1 MADSATNVPPPPH
14 TLFDTI
20 LVLDFGSQYTHL
32 ITRRLREL
40 SIYSEMLPC
49 TQKISELAFKPKGII
64 LSGGPYS
71 VYWDDAPHVD
81 PAVFELGV
89 PILGICY
96 GLQEIAWHS
105 DQKNVVAGE
114 KREYGH
120 AILNVHK
127 HSGKTAHVDALFAGL
142 EDDMDVWMSH
152 GDKLSQRPAGF
163 VTVAASENAPFAGI
177 AHEEKEWF
185 GIQFHPEVT
194 HTKKGTPLIKNFAA
208 NICGAKQDW
217 TMDAFVGKEIER
229 IRALV
234 GPKGQV
240 IGAVSGGV
248 DSTVAAKLM
257 HEAIGDRF
265 HAIMVDN
272 GVLRLNEAKQVKE
285 TLTAGLGI
293 NLTVIDASDRFLDLL
308 AGVKDDPEK
317 KRKIIGNTFIEIFQ
331 EKAKEIAAA
340 AKGSANE
347 GEIEWLLQGTLYP
360 DVIESI
366 SFKGPSATIKTHHN
380 VGGLLEGMHL
390 KLIEPLRELFKD
402 EVRALGTQLGIP
414 EDLVWRHP
422 FPGPG
427 LAIRIIGEVTR
438 DQVRIAQQADH
449 IFIEEIKKAGYYKQ
463 ISQAYAALLPVKA
476 VGVMGDKRVHAQ
488 VIALRAVETTDFMTA
503 DVFDFPTKFLSKV
516 STRIVNEVDGV
527 CRVLYEGKSPQ
538 QPTTSELSWT

>member
-1 MADSATNVPPPPH
+1 MADSTTNVPPPPH
-14 TLFDTI
+14 TIFDTI

-49 TQKISELAFKPKGII
+49 TQKISELSFKPKGII

-81 PAVFELGV
+81 PAVFEMGV

-120 AILNVHK
+120 AILNIQK

-142 EDDMDVWMSH
+142 EEDMDVWMSH

-163 VTVAASENAPFAGI
+163 VTVAASENAPYAGI

-194 HTKKGTPLIKNFAA
+194 HTKKGTPLIKNFAVS
-208 NICGAKQDW
+208 ICGAKQDW
-217 TMDAFVGKEIER
+217 TMDAFVGKEIDR

-438 DQVRIAQQADH
+438 DQVRIAQQADF
-449 IFIEEIKKAGYYKQ
+449 IFIDEIKKAGYYKQ

-527 CRVLYEGKSPQ
+527 CRVLYEV
-538 QPTTSELSWT
+538 TSKPPGTIEME